1 MLRLNARHIVT
12 VSSFSRD
19 RIVKHL
25 HIDESRIS
33 IVRNAVDHFDRIERE
48 PSILTRL
55 DLVADRYVLFVGS
68 LAVSKNLAR
77 VLSAIKLLDGGRD
90 FKFVIVG
97 RANPRVFSGKHQE
110 VEDLPPDVVMAGAVS
125 DEELKSLYENAGCFL
140 FPSLYE
146 GFGLPPL
153 EAMYCGCPVIVS
165 REASLPEV
173 CGDAAMYCD
182 AYSVADI
189 AHKITNMMGDA
200 NLRDRYRLL
209 GREHARQYRWDVS
222 ARALLGVLD
231 KIAP

>member
-1 MLRLNARHIVT
+1 
-12 VSSFSRD
+12 
-19 RIVKHL
+19 
-25 HIDESRIS
+25 
-33 IVRNAVDHFDRIERE
+33 
-48 PSILTRL
+48 
-55 DLVADRYVLFVGS
+55 
-68 LAVSKNLAR
+68 
-77 VLSAIKLLDGGRD
+77 
-90 FKFVIVG
+90 
-97 RANPRVFSGKHQE
+97 VFSGKHQE